1 MKREDWLAKGYTE
14 EQVTDLLNSFHA
26 VNSENQKLKENL
38 TKSKELETK
47 YNDLQKM
54 VDEINKEKLSEQE
67 KLELEKAETEKK
79 LAEANKIYNTA
90 KVKEILAG
98 LNVNEKLLNTL
109 VTSDE
114 ETSIANANE
123 FKAQFENYK
132 TQIVQETKESIV
144 KTDVKPNPTN
154 VPQEDDTM
162 TKEKFLNMSM
172 TSQKMWK
179 DENPDQ
185 YHEMFD

>member
-14 EQVTDLLNSFHA
+14 EQVTDLLNAFHE
-26 VNSENQKLKENL
+26 VNSENKKLQENVA
-38 TKSKELETK
+38 KSKELETK
-47 YNDLQKM
+47 YNDLQK
-54 VDEINKEKLSEQE
+54 VVEEINKEKLSEQE
-67 KLELEKAETEKK
+67 KIELEKQETEKK

-98 LNVNEKLLNTL
+98 LNVDDKLLDTL
-109 VTSDE
+109 VSSDE
-114 ETSIANANE
+114 ETSIANANA
-123 FKAQFENYK
+123 FKTQFDNYK

-154 VPQEDDTM
+154 IPQEDDVM
-162 TKEKFLNMSM
+162 TKEKFLKMSM

>member
-14 EQVTDLLNSFHA
+14 EQVTDLLNAFHS
-26 VNSENQKLKENL
+26 VNSENQKLKEDV
-38 TKSKELETK
+38 TKNKELESK

-67 KLELEKAETEKK
+67 KIELEKKETEKK

-98 LNVNEKLLNTL
+98 LKVKDSLLETL
-109 VTSDE
+109 VSDNE
-114 ETSIANANE
+114 EESIARANDY
-123 FKAQFENYK
+123 KAQFDEYK

-154 VPQEDDTM
+154 IPQGDDVM
-162 TKEKFLNMSM
+162 TKEKFLKMSM

-185 YHEMFD
+185 YHEMFN